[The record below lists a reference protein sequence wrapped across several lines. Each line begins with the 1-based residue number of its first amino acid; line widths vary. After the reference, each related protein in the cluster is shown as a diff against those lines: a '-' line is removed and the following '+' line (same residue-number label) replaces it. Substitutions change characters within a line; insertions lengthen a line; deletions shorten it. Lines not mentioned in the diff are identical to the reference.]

1 MSLKTYDESEIKN
14 KNVIDITEMFHKGFI
29 FNLNINKTGIYQ
41 LMITNI
47 YNYPELIRKD
57 RDIGRFY
64 IDSNENLVP
73 SVTTVLSR
81 TSKKSDSI
89 KEWRNRVGEEEAD
102 RITKQSTDIGSMV
115 HEALENYLY
124 GKDWENFTDDNDG
137 MMAKK
142 ITQKFI
148 EVGLN
153 SISEVWGLEVGLIL
167 DGLYA
172 GTADCIGKINGNS
185 TIIDFKTARRIK
197 KREWI
202 EDYFLQCCAYA
213 NAHNVMFGTQINQAT
228 ILMVDRD
235 LIFREFT
242 VNPKEFDH
250 LTKIWK
256 RRLIEFHKKFN
267 NDMS

>member
-29 FNLNINKTGIYQ
+29 FNLNINKTRIYQ
-41 LMITNI
+41 PMITNI

-57 RDIGRFY
+57 KDIGRFY

-81 TSKKSDSI
+81 TSKKSNSI

-124 GKDWENFTDDNDG
+124 GKDWENFSDDNDG

-172 GTADCIGKINGNS
+172 GTADCIGKINGIS

-250 LTKIWK
+250 LTKLWK

-267 NDMS
+267 NVIS